1 LYAIKYAEI
10 ITNATLSAAFLR
22 YRETGASDWS
32 TFPVSPSGSTEIT
45 IQRLTPST
53 DYQFQ
58 VVGKNSLGDGMFS
71 QIINVQTKGKSGNFT
86 AFHV

>member
-1 LYAIKYAEI
+1 MIFFSLKNSKDLRGFCLI
-10 ITNATLSAAFLR
+10 NFR

-58 VVGKNSLGDGMFS
+58 VVGKNALGDGMFS
-71 QIINVQTKGKSGNFT
+71 QIISVQTKGKCCKVF
-86 AFHV
+86 VII

>member
-1 LYAIKYAEI
+1 LC
-10 ITNATLSAAFLR
+10 SR

-32 TFPVSPSGSTEIT
+32 TFPVAASAATEIT

-71 QIINVQTKGKSGNFT
+71 QIINVQTKGKCYAASK
-86 AFHV
+86 AFPKIIIEN